1 MIEDMPRVHGMS
13 SKHFKLIE
21 KGFNGTLSR
30 HGTTIVIVLQ
40 FSNVSIA
47 KGAEKYICGD
57 A

>member
-1 MIEDMPRVHGMS
+1 V
-13 SKHFKLIE
+13 KVKLIE